1 MNGYVNGGKI
11 MRLESKNYNAGDIIK
26 IPFKF
31 APAQATLIAI
41 QKLLDGLVPTLQI
54 LATAKFLDIAILIFK
69 QEKDIK
75 DIVMPLLFVI
85 LLLAYDWISTQLSK
99 FAEVQIKNR
108 LRGEFRVNIVE
119 KIATLRYK
127 YIESQE
133 SWDLIS
139 RVIKEPE
146 VQCTKAYISSLDM
159 IAMIL
164 KITGILVVLFI
175 QVWWSAVLIVL
186 ISVPLFF
193 IALKSGKETYEAN
206 REVEKNR
213 RKVKYLEEVLNGRE
227 AVEERTLF
235 GYSDK
240 INNQW
245 HKEFE
250 TARKHELKVS
260 LKWYVNMKTGGVI
273 IAILSVLIVLILIG
287 PVTSG
292 ILSIGMFMSIV
303 NSVFELI
310 QYLAWSLPEYGDNL
324 AKNKEYLVDLTNFLK
339 LEGDEGY
346 LLRPAKEV
354 SKLKSLEFRNVSFKY
369 PGTEKYILKDMSFV
383 IEEGRHYA
391 FVGANGAGK
400 TTITKLITGLYEDF
414 EGEILINGKSI
425 KTYRQDQLKAM
436 CSVVYQD
443 FARYCISFRDNIL
456 LGDINSFDNLD
467 NMNKAIETVELQDVV
482 GGLPLGISSNLGKI
496 KNDGVDLSGGQWQRI
511 AMARGIVS
519 PASIRILDEP
529 TAALDPISESN
540 VYEKFEEIS
549 RGQTTIFISHRLG
562 STKIADEIFVIGD
575 GAIVESG
582 SYEELMKKN
591 GVYTKMYES
600 QRSWYI

>member
-1 MNGYVNGGKI
+1 

-31 APAQATLIAI
+31 APAQSTLIAI

-85 LLLAYDWISTQLSK
+85 LLLAYDWISMQLSK

-127 YIESQE
+127 YIESQD

-206 REVEKNR
+206 REVEKNK

-235 GYSDK
+235 GYYDK

-425 KTYRQDQLKAM
+425 KAYGQDQLKAM

>member
-1 MNGYVNGGKI
+1 

-108 LRGEFRVNIVE
+108 LRGEFRVKIVE

-127 YIESQE
+127 YIESQD

-206 REVEKNR
+206 REVEKNK

-529 TAALDPISESN
+529 TAALDPIS
-540 VYEKFEEIS
+540 
-549 RGQTTIFISHRLG
+549 TIFISHRLG

-582 SYEELMKKN
+582 SYEELMKRN

>member
-1 MNGYVNGGKI
+1 

-69 QEKDIK
+69 QEKHIK

-127 YIESQE
+127 YIESQD

-206 REVEKNR
+206 REVEKNK

-354 SKLKSLEFRNVSFKY
+354 SKLKSLEFRNVSFQY

>member
-1 MNGYVNGGKI
+1 
-11 MRLESKNYNAGDIIK
+11 MRLENKNYNAGDIIK

-127 YIESQE
+127 YIESQD

-206 REVEKNR
+206 REVEKNK

-260 LKWYVNMKTGGVI
+260 LKWYINMKTGGVI

>member
-1 MNGYVNGGKI
+1 

-54 LATAKFLDIAILIFK
+54 LATANFLDIAILIFK

-127 YIESQE
+127 YIESQD

-206 REVEKNR
+206 REVEKNK

-235 GYSDK
+235 DYSDK

-354 SKLKSLEFRNVSFKY
+354 SKLKSLEFRNVSFQY

>member
-1 MNGYVNGGKI
+1 

-108 LRGEFRVNIVE
+108 LRGEFRVKIVE

-127 YIESQE
+127 YIESQD

-206 REVEKNR
+206 REVEKNK

-391 FVGANGAGK
+391 FVGANGTGK

-467 NMNKAIETVELQDVV
+467 NMNKSIETVELQDVV

-582 SYEELMKKN
+582 SYEELMKRN

>member
-1 MNGYVNGGKI
+1 
-11 MRLESKNYNAGDIIK
+11 MRLEIKNYNAGDIIK

-54 LATAKFLDIAILIFK
+54 LATARFLDIAILIFK
-69 QEKDIK
+69 QEKHIK

-127 YIESQE
+127 YIESQD

-186 ISVPLFF
+186 ISIPLFF

-206 REVEKNR
+206 REVEKNK

-260 LKWYVNMKTGGVI
+260 LKWYVNMKIGGVI

-354 SKLKSLEFRNVSFKY
+354 SKLESLEFRNVSFKY

-562 STKIADEIFVIGD
+562 STKTADEIFVIGD

>member
-1 MNGYVNGGKI
+1 

-69 QEKDIK
+69 QEKHIK

-127 YIESQE
+127 YIESQD

-206 REVEKNR
+206 REVEKNK

>member
-1 MNGYVNGGKI
+1 
-11 MRLESKNYNAGDIIK
+11 MRLESRNYNTGDIIK

-31 APAQATLIAI
+31 SPTQAILIAL
-41 QKLLDGLVPTLQI
+41 QKLLDGIVPTLQI
-54 LATAKFLDIAILIFK
+54 LATAKFLDTAILIFK
-69 QEKDIK
+69 QEKSIK
-75 DIVMPLLFVI
+75 DIITPLSFVI
-85 LLLAYDWISTQLSK
+85 ILLAYDWISKQLSK
-99 FAEVQIKNR
+99 FAEVQIKNK
-108 LRGEFRVNIVE
+108 LRGEFRVSIVE
-119 KIATLRYK
+119 KIATLKYK
-127 YIESQE
+127 YIENQD

-164 KITGILVVLFI
+164 KILGILVVLFT

-186 ISVPLFF
+186 ISVPLFL

-206 REVEKNR
+206 REVEKNKR
-213 RKVKYLEEVLNGRE
+213 RVKYLEEVLNGRE

-240 INNQW
+240 INDQW
-245 HKEFE
+245 HEEFE
-250 TARKHELKVS
+250 TARKHEFKVS
-260 LKWYVNMKTGGVI
+260 LKWYINMKTGGVI

-303 NSVFELI
+303 NSVFDLI
-310 QYLAWSLPEYGDNL
+310 NYLAWSLPEYGDNL
-324 AKNKEYLVDLTNFLK
+324 AKNKEYLVDLTNFVK

-346 LLRPAKEV
+346 LLKPAKEV
-354 SKLKSLEFRNVSFKY
+354 IKLKFLEFRNVYFKY
-369 PGTEKYILKDMSFV
+369 PGTEKYILKNMSFV

-391 FVGANGAGK
+391 FVGTNGAGK

-425 KTYRQDQLKAM
+425 KAYGQEQLKAM

-443 FARYCISFRDNIL
+443 FARYYISFRDNIL
-456 LGDINSFDNLD
+456 LGDINNFDNVD

-482 GGLPLGISSNLGKI
+482 GGLPLGGNSNLGKI

-575 GAIVESG
+575 GAIIESG

-591 GVYTKMYES
+591 GAYTKMYES

>member
-1 MNGYVNGGKI
+1 

-26 IPFKF
+26 IPYKF

-69 QEKDIK
+69 QEKHIK

-85 LLLAYDWISTQLSK
+85 LLLAYDWISAQLSK

-127 YIESQE
+127 YIESQD

-206 REVEKNR
+206 REVEKNK

-260 LKWYVNMKTGGVI
+260 LKWYINMKTGGVI

>member
-1 MNGYVNGGKI
+1 

-54 LATAKFLDIAILIFK
+54 LATARFLDIAILIFK
-69 QEKDIK
+69 QEKHIK

-127 YIESQE
+127 YIESQD

-206 REVEKNR
+206 REVEKNK

-443 FARYCISFRDNIL
+443 FARYYISFRDNIL
-456 LGDINSFDNLD
+456 LGDINSFDNVD

-482 GGLPLGISSNLGKI
+482 GGLPLGINSNLGKI
-496 KNDGVDLSGGQWQRI
+496 KNNGVDLSGGQWQRI

-549 RGQTTIFISHRLG
+549 REQTTIFISHRLG

-582 SYEELMKKN
+582 SYEELMKRN

>member
-1 MNGYVNGGKI
+1 
-11 MRLESKNYNAGDIIK
+11 MRLESRNYNTGDIIK

-31 APAQATLIAI
+31 APAQAILIAL
-41 QKLLDGLVPTLQI
+41 QKLLDGVVPTLQI
-54 LATAKFLDIAILIFK
+54 LATAKFLDTAILIFK
-69 QEKDIK
+69 QEKGIK

-85 LLLAYDWISTQLSK
+85 ILLAYDWISKQLSK

-108 LRGEFRVNIVE
+108 LRGEFRVSIVE
-119 KIATLRYK
+119 KIATLKYK
-127 YIESQE
+127 YIENQD

-164 KITGILVVLFI
+164 KILGILVVLFT
-175 QVWWSAVLIVL
+175 QVWWSAILIVL

-206 REVEKNR
+206 REVEKNKR
-213 RKVKYLEEVLNGRE
+213 RVKYLEEVLNGRE
-227 AVEERTLF
+227 TVEERTLF

-240 INNQW
+240 INDQW

-310 QYLAWSLPEYGDNL
+310 NYLAWSLPEYGDNL

-369 PGTEKYILKDMSFV
+369 PGIEKYILKDMSFV

-391 FVGANGAGK
+391 FVGTNGAGK

-414 EGEILINGKSI
+414 EGEILINEKSI
-425 KTYRQDQLKAM
+425 KVYGQEQLKAM

-443 FARYCISFRDNIL
+443 FARYYISFRDNIL
-456 LGDINSFDNLD
+456 LGDINNFDNLA
-467 NMNKAIETVELQDVV
+467 NVNKAIETVELQDVV
-482 GGLPLGISSNLGKI
+482 GGLPLGINSNLGKI

-519 PASIRILDEP
+519 TASIRILDEP

-575 GAIVESG
+575 GTIIESG

>member
-1 MNGYVNGGKI
+1 

-127 YIESQE
+127 YIESQD

-206 REVEKNR
+206 REVEKNK

>member
-1 MNGYVNGGKI
+1 

-127 YIESQE
+127 YIESQD

-206 REVEKNR
+206 REVEKNK

-260 LKWYVNMKTGGVI
+260 LKWYINMKTGGVI

-519 PASIRILDEP
+519 SASIRILDEP

>member
-1 MNGYVNGGKI
+1 

-41 QKLLDGLVPTLQI
+41 QKLLDGLVPILQI

-127 YIESQE
+127 YIESQD

-206 REVEKNR
+206 REVEKNK

-582 SYEELMKKN
+582 SYEELMKRN

>member
-1 MNGYVNGGKI
+1 MGEI

-54 LATAKFLDIAILIFK
+54 LATARFLDIAILIFK
-69 QEKDIK
+69 QEKHIK

-85 LLLAYDWISTQLSK
+85 LLLAYDWISTQLLK

-108 LRGEFRVNIVE
+108 LRGELRVNIVE
-119 KIATLRYK
+119 KVATLRYK
-127 YIESQE
+127 YIESQD

-206 REVEKNR
+206 REVEKNK

-260 LKWYVNMKTGGVI
+260 LKWYINMKTGGVI
-273 IAILSVLIVLILIG
+273 IAVLSVLIVLILIG

-414 EGEILINGKSI
+414 EGEILINRKSI
-425 KTYRQDQLKAM
+425 KAYGQDQLKAM

-582 SYEELMKKN
+582 SYEELMKRN

>member
-1 MNGYVNGGKI
+1 

-41 QKLLDGLVPTLQI
+41 QKLLDGVVPTLQI

-127 YIESQE
+127 YIESQD

-206 REVEKNR
+206 REVEKNK

-456 LGDINSFDNLD
+456 LGDINSFANLD

-582 SYEELMKKN
+582 SYEELMKRN

>member
-1 MNGYVNGGKI
+1 
-11 MRLESKNYNAGDIIK
+11 MRLESRNYNTGDIIK

-31 APAQATLIAI
+31 APAQAMLIAL
-41 QKLLDGLVPTLQI
+41 QKLLDGIVPTLQI
-54 LATAKFLDIAILIFK
+54 LATAKFLDTAILIFK
-69 QEKDIK
+69 QEKGIK

-85 LLLAYDWISTQLSK
+85 ILLAYDWISKQLSK

-108 LRGEFRVNIVE
+108 LRGEFRVSIVE
-119 KIATLRYK
+119 KIATLKCK
-127 YIESQE
+127 YIENQD

-164 KITGILVVLFI
+164 KILGVLVVLFT

-186 ISVPLFF
+186 ISVPLFL

-206 REVEKNR
+206 REVEKNKR
-213 RKVKYLEEVLNGRE
+213 RVKYLEEVLNGRE

-245 HKEFE
+245 HEQFE
-250 TARKHELKVS
+250 TARKHEFKVS
-260 LKWYVNMKTGGVI
+260 LKWYINMKTGGVI
-273 IAILSVLIVLILIG
+273 IAVLSVLIVLILIG

-303 NSVFELI
+303 NSVFNLI
-310 QYLAWSLPEYGDNL
+310 NYLAWSLPEYGDNL
-324 AKNKEYLVDLTNFLK
+324 AKNKEYLVDLTNFVK

-346 LLRPAKEV
+346 LLKPAKEV
-354 SKLKSLEFRNVSFKY
+354 IKLKFLEFRNVSFKY
-369 PGTEKYILKDMSFV
+369 PGTEKYILKKMSFV

-391 FVGANGAGK
+391 FVGTNGAGK

-425 KTYRQDQLKAM
+425 KAYGQEQLKAM

-443 FARYCISFRDNIL
+443 FARYYISFRDNIL
-456 LGDINSFDNLD
+456 LGDINNFDNVD
-467 NMNKAIETVELQDVV
+467 SMNKAMETVELQDVV
-482 GGLPLGISSNLGKI
+482 GGLPLGINSNLGKI

-519 PASIRILDEP
+519 LASIRILDEP

-540 VYEKFEEIS
+540 LYEKFEEIS

-575 GAIVESG
+575 GTIIESG

-591 GVYTKMYES
+591 GVYKKMYES

>member
-1 MNGYVNGGKI
+1 
-11 MRLESKNYNAGDIIK
+11 MRLESRNYNTGDIIK

-31 APAQATLIAI
+31 APAQAMLIAL
-41 QKLLDGLVPTLQI
+41 QKLLDGIVPTLQI
-54 LATAKFLDIAILIFK
+54 LATAKFLDTAILIFK
-69 QEKDIK
+69 QEKGIK

-85 LLLAYDWISTQLSK
+85 ILLAYDWISKQLSK

-108 LRGEFRVNIVE
+108 LRGEFRVSIVE
-119 KIATLRYK
+119 KIATLKYK
-127 YIESQE
+127 YIENQD

-164 KITGILVVLFI
+164 KILGILVVLFT

-186 ISVPLFF
+186 ISVPLFL

-206 REVEKNR
+206 REVEKNKR
-213 RKVKYLEEVLNGRE
+213 RVKYLEEVLNGRE

-245 HKEFE
+245 HEEFE
-250 TARKHELKVS
+250 TARKHEFKVS
-260 LKWYVNMKTGGVI
+260 LKWYINMKTGGVI
-273 IAILSVLIVLILIG
+273 IAVLSVLIVLILIG

-303 NSVFELI
+303 NSVFNLI
-310 QYLAWSLPEYGDNL
+310 NYLAWSLPEYGDNL
-324 AKNKEYLVDLTNFLK
+324 AKNKEYLVDLTNFVK

-346 LLRPAKEV
+346 LLKPAKEV
-354 SKLKSLEFRNVSFKY
+354 IKLKFLEFRNVSFKY
-369 PGTEKYILKDMSFV
+369 PGTEKYILKKMSFV

-391 FVGANGAGK
+391 FVGTNGAGK

-425 KTYRQDQLKAM
+425 KAYGQEQLKAM

-443 FARYCISFRDNIL
+443 FARYYISFRDNIL
-456 LGDINSFDNLD
+456 LGDINNFDNVD
-467 NMNKAIETVELQDVV
+467 SMNKAMETVELQDVV
-482 GGLPLGISSNLGKI
+482 GGLPLGINSNLGKI

-519 PASIRILDEP
+519 LASIRILDEP

-540 VYEKFEEIS
+540 LYEKFEEIS

-575 GAIVESG
+575 GTIIENG

>member
-1 MNGYVNGGKI
+1 

-31 APAQATLIAI
+31 APAQATLIAL

-69 QEKDIK
+69 QEKYIK

-85 LLLAYDWISTQLSK
+85 LLLAYDWISKQLSK

-127 YIESQE
+127 YIESQD

-175 QVWWSAVLIVL
+175 QVWWSVVLIVL

-206 REVEKNR
+206 REVEKNK

-235 GYSDK
+235 GYSNK

-425 KTYRQDQLKAM
+425 KAYGQDQLKAM

-443 FARYCISFRDNIL
+443 FARYYISFRDNIL

-496 KNDGVDLSGGQWQRI
+496 KNDGIDLSGGQWQRI

>member
-1 MNGYVNGGKI
+1 

-127 YIESQE
+127 YIESQD

-146 VQCTKAYISSLDM
+146 VQCTNAYISSLDM

-206 REVEKNR
+206 REVEKNK

-260 LKWYVNMKTGGVI
+260 LKWYINMKTGGVI

>member
-1 MNGYVNGGKI
+1 

-127 YIESQE
+127 YIESQD

-139 RVIKEPE
+139 RVITEPE

-206 REVEKNR
+206 REVEKNK

-260 LKWYVNMKTGGVI
+260 LKWYINMKTGGVI

-456 LGDINSFDNLD
+456 LGDINSFDNID

>member
-1 MNGYVNGGKI
+1 MI
-11 MRLESKNYNAGDIIK
+11 LESKNYNTGDIIK

-31 APAQATLIAI
+31 APVQATLVAL

-54 LATAKFLDIAILIFK
+54 LATAKFLDTAILVFK
-69 QEKDIK
+69 KEENTSDI
-75 DIVMPLLFVI
+75 ISPLIFVI
-85 LLLAYDWISTQLSK
+85 ILLAYNWISRQLSK
-99 FAEVQIKNR
+99 FAEVQIKNK
-108 LRGEFRVNIVE
+108 LRGDFRVNIVE
-119 KIATLRYK
+119 KIATLK
-127 YIESQE
+127 YGHIENQD

-146 VQCTKAYISSLDM
+146 VQCTKAYISTLDM
-159 IAMIL
+159 VSMIL
-164 KITGILVVLFI
+164 KILGILAVLFV
-175 QVWWSAVLIVL
+175 QVWWSALLIVL

-193 IALKSGKETYEAN
+193 IALKSGKESYEAN
-206 REVEKNR
+206 REVEKNK

-227 AVEERTLF
+227 GVEERTLF

-240 INNQW
+240 INNKW
-245 HKEFE
+245 HKEYE
-250 TARKHELKVS
+250 TARKKEFKVT
-260 LKWYVNMKTGGVI
+260 LKWFINMKAGGVI
-273 IAILSVLIVLILIG
+273 IAVLSVLIVLILIG

-292 ILSIGMFMSIV
+292 LLSVGMFMSIV
-303 NSVFELI
+303 NSVFSLI
-310 QYLAWSLPEYGDNL
+310 QYLAWSLPEYGDSL
-324 AKNKEYLVDLTNFLK
+324 AKNKEYLIDLTKLVK

-346 LLRPAKEV
+346 LLKPAK
-354 SKLKSLEFRNVSFKY
+354 SSIKLKSLEFRNVSFKY
-369 PGTEKYILKDMSFV
+369 PGTVNYILKDMSFV

-391 FVGANGAGK
+391 FVGTNGAGK

-425 KTYRQDQLKAM
+425 KSYGQGDLKAI

-443 FARYCISFRDNIL
+443 FARFFISFRDNIL
-456 LGDINSFDNLD
+456 LGDINRFDDID
-467 NMNKAIETVELQDVV
+467 NMNEAIETMELQEVV
-482 GGLPLGISSNLGKI
+482 CGLPAGINSNLGKI
-496 KNDGVDLSGGQWQRI
+496 KNEGVDLSGGQWQRI

-519 PASIRILDEP
+519 PASLRILDEP

-549 RGQTTIFISHRLG
+549 KGQTTIFISHRLG

-575 GAIVESG
+575 GAIIESG
-582 SYEELMKKN
+582 SYEELMEKN

>member
-1 MNGYVNGGKI
+1 
-11 MRLESKNYNAGDIIK
+11 
-26 IPFKF
+26 
-31 APAQATLIAI
+31 
-41 QKLLDGLVPTLQI
+41 
-54 LATAKFLDIAILIFK
+54 
-69 QEKDIK
+69 
-75 DIVMPLLFVI
+75 
-85 LLLAYDWISTQLSK
+85 
-99 FAEVQIKNR
+99 
-108 LRGEFRVNIVE
+108 
-119 KIATLRYK
+119 
-127 YIESQE
+127 
-133 SWDLIS
+133 
-139 RVIKEPE
+139 
-146 VQCTKAYISSLDM
+146 
-159 IAMIL
+159 
-164 KITGILVVLFI
+164 
-175 QVWWSAVLIVL
+175 
-186 ISVPLFF
+186 
-193 IALKSGKETYEAN
+193 
-206 REVEKNR
+206 
-213 RKVKYLEEVLNGRE
+213 
-227 AVEERTLF
+227 
-235 GYSDK
+235 
-240 INNQW
+240 
-245 HKEFE
+245 
-250 TARKHELKVS
+250 
-260 LKWYVNMKTGGVI
+260 
-273 IAILSVLIVLILIG
+273 
-287 PVTSG
+287 
-292 ILSIGMFMSIV
+292 
-303 NSVFELI
+303 
-310 QYLAWSLPEYGDNL
+310 
-324 AKNKEYLVDLTNFLK
+324 
-339 LEGDEGY
+339 
-346 LLRPAKEV
+346 
-354 SKLKSLEFRNVSFKY
+354 
-369 PGTEKYILKDMSFV
+369 MSFV

-467 NMNKAIETVELQDVV
+467 NMNKSIETVELQDVV

-582 SYEELMKKN
+582 SYEELMKRN

>member
-1 MNGYVNGGKI
+1 

-127 YIESQE
+127 YIESQD

-206 REVEKNR
+206 REVEKNK

-529 TAALDPISESN
+529 TAALDPINESN

-582 SYEELMKKN
+582 SYEELMKRN

>member
-1 MNGYVNGGKI
+1 MK
-11 MRLESKNYNAGDIIK
+11 LESKNYSIGDIIK

-31 APAQATLIAI
+31 APVQATLVAL
-41 QKLLDGLVPTLQI
+41 QKLLDGVVPTLQI
-54 LATAKFLDIAILIFK
+54 LATAKFLDTAISVFKKEEDTSDIIAPLIF
-69 QEKDIK
+69 
-75 DIVMPLLFVI
+75 VI
-85 LLLAYDWISTQLSK
+85 ILLAYKWISKQLSK
-99 FAEVQIKNR
+99 FAEVQIKNK

-119 KIATLRYK
+119 KIATLRYGH
-127 YIESQE
+127 IEKQE

-146 VQCTKAYISSLDM
+146 VQCTKAYITSLDM
-159 IAMIL
+159 ATMIL
-164 KITGILVVLFI
+164 QILGILAVLFV
-175 QVWWSAVLIVL
+175 QVWWSALLIVL

-193 IALKSGKETYEAN
+193 IALKSGKESYEAN
-206 REVEKNR
+206 REVEKNK

-227 AVEERTLF
+227 GVEERTLF

-240 INNQW
+240 INSKW
-245 HKEFE
+245 HKEYE
-250 TARKHELKVS
+250 TARKKEFKVT
-260 LKWYVNMKTGGVI
+260 LKWFINMKAGGVI

-292 ILSIGMFMSIV
+292 LLSVGMFMSIV
-303 NSVFELI
+303 NSVFNLI
-310 QYLAWSLPEYGDNL
+310 QYLAWSLPEYGDGL
-324 AKNKEYLVDLTNFLK
+324 AKNKEYLIDLTNLVK

-346 LLRPAKEV
+346 LLKPAM
-354 SKLKSLEFRNVSFKY
+354 SSIKLESLEFRNVYFKY
-369 PGTEKYILKDMSFV
+369 PGTENYILKDMSFV
-383 IEEGRHYA
+383 IEEGKHYA
-391 FVGANGAGK
+391 FVGTNGAGK

-425 KTYRQDQLKAM
+425 KSYGQDDLKAM
-436 CSVVYQD
+436 SSVVYQD
-443 FARYCISFRDNIL
+443 FARFFISFRDNIL
-456 LGDINSFDNLD
+456 LGDINRFDDID
-467 NMNKAIETVELQDVV
+467 NMNEAIETMELHEVAC
-482 GGLPLGISSNLGKI
+482 GLPAGINSNLGKI

-519 PASIRILDEP
+519 PASLRILDEP

-549 RGQTTIFISHRLG
+549 KGQTTIFISHRLG

-575 GAIVESG
+575 GAIIESG
-582 SYEELMKKN
+582 SYEELMERN

>member
-1 MNGYVNGGKI
+1 
-11 MRLESKNYNAGDIIK
+11 MRLESRNYNTGDIIK

-31 APAQATLIAI
+31 APAQAILIAL
-41 QKLLDGLVPTLQI
+41 QKLLDGVVPTLQI
-54 LATAKFLDIAILIFK
+54 LATAKFLDTAILIFK
-69 QEKDIK
+69 QEKGIK

-85 LLLAYDWISTQLSK
+85 ILLAYDWISKQLSK

-108 LRGEFRVNIVE
+108 LRGEFRVSIVE
-119 KIATLRYK
+119 KIATLKYK
-127 YIESQE
+127 YIENQD

-164 KITGILVVLFI
+164 KILGILVVLFT
-175 QVWWSAVLIVL
+175 QVWWSAILIVL

-206 REVEKNR
+206 REVEKNKR
-213 RKVKYLEEVLNGRE
+213 RVKYLEEVLNGRE
-227 AVEERTLF
+227 TVEERTLF

-240 INNQW
+240 INDQW

-310 QYLAWSLPEYGDNL
+310 NYLAWSLPEYGDNL

-369 PGTEKYILKDMSFV
+369 PGIEKYILKDMSFV

-391 FVGANGAGK
+391 FVGTNGAGK

-425 KTYRQDQLKAM
+425 KAFGQEELKAM

-443 FARYCISFRDNIL
+443 FARYYISFRDNIL

-519 PASIRILDEP
+519 TASIRILDEP

-575 GAIVESG
+575 GTIIESG

>member
-1 MNGYVNGGKI
+1 

-127 YIESQE
+127 YIESQD

-206 REVEKNR
+206 REVEKNK

-310 QYLAWSLPEYGDNL
+310 QYLAWSLPQYGDNL

-425 KTYRQDQLKAM
+425 KAYGQDQLKAM

-467 NMNKAIETVELQDVV
+467 NMNMAIETVELQDVV

-591 GVYTKMYES
+591 GIYTKMYES

>member
-1 MNGYVNGGKI
+1 

-31 APAQATLIAI
+31 VPAQATLIAL
-41 QKLLDGLVPTLQI
+41 QKLLDGIVPTLQI
-54 LATAKFLDIAILIFK
+54 LAIAKFLDTAILIFK
-69 QEKDIK
+69 QERSIK
-75 DIVMPLLFVI
+75 DIVIPLLFVI
-85 LLLAYDWISTQLSK
+85 ILLAYDWISKQLSK
-99 FAEVQIKNR
+99 FAEVQIKNK

-119 KIATLRYK
+119 KIATLKYK
-127 YIESQE
+127 YIENQD

-146 VQCTKAYISSLDM
+146 VQCTNAYISSLDM

-164 KITGILVVLFI
+164 KILGILVVLFT

-186 ISVPLFF
+186 ISVPLFL

-206 REVEKNR
+206 REVEKNKR
-213 RKVKYLEEVLNGRE
+213 RVKYLEEVLNGRE

-235 GYSDK
+235 SYSDK

-245 HKEFE
+245 HEEYEIARKKEF
-250 TARKHELKVS
+250 KVT
-260 LKWYVNMKTGGVI
+260 LKWIINMKIGGVI
-273 IAILSVLIVLILIG
+273 VAVLSVLIVLILIG
-287 PVTSG
+287 PVTSEL
-292 ILSIGMFMSIV
+292 LSVGMFMSIV
-303 NSVFELI
+303 NSVFGLI

-324 AKNKEYLVDLTNFLK
+324 AKNKEYLVDLTNFVK

-346 LLRPAKEV
+346 LLKPAKSV
-354 SKLKSLEFRNVSFKY
+354 IKLKSLEFRNVSFKY
-369 PGTEKYILKDMSFV
+369 PDTENYILNNMSFI

-391 FVGANGAGK
+391 FVGTNGAGK
-400 TTITKLITGLYEDF
+400 TTITKLVTGLYEEF

-425 KTYRQDQLKAM
+425 KAYGQEQLKAM
-436 CSVVYQD
+436 CSVVYQE
-443 FARYCISFRDNIL
+443 FARYYISFRDNIL
-456 LGDINSFDNLD
+456 LGDINSFDNLA

-482 GGLPLGISSNLGKI
+482 GGLPLGINSNLGKI

-549 RGQTTIFISHRLG
+549 RGKTTIFISHRLG
-562 STKIADEIFVIGD
+562 STKIADKIFVIGD
-575 GAIVESG
+575 GTIIESG

>member
-1 MNGYVNGGKI
+1 MK
-11 MRLESKNYNAGDIIK
+11 LESRNYSTGDIIK

-31 APAQATLIAI
+31 APAQATLIAL
-41 QKLLDGLVPTLQI
+41 QKLLDGIVPTLQI
-54 LATAKFLDIAILIFK
+54 LATAKFLDTAILIFK
-69 QEKDIK
+69 QEKSIK

-85 LLLAYDWISTQLSK
+85 ILLAYDWISEQLSK
-99 FAEVQIKNR
+99 FAEVQIKNK

-119 KIATLRYK
+119 KIATLKYK
-127 YIESQE
+127 YIENQD

-164 KITGILVVLFI
+164 KILGILVVLFT
-175 QVWWSAVLIVL
+175 QVWWSAVLIIL
-186 ISVPLFF
+186 ISVPLFLV
-193 IALKSGKETYEAN
+193 ALKSGKETYEAN
-206 REVEKNR
+206 REVEKNKR
-213 RKVKYLEEVLNGRE
+213 RVKYLEEVLNGRE

-245 HKEFE
+245 YEEYE
-250 TARKHELKVS
+250 TARKHEFNVS
-260 LKWYVNMKTGGVI
+260 LKWYINMKTGGVI
-273 IAILSVLIVLILIG
+273 IAILSILIVLILIG
-287 PVTSG
+287 SVTSG

-303 NSVFELI
+303 NSVFNLI

-324 AKNKEYLVDLTNFLK
+324 AKNKEYLVDLTNFVK

-346 LLRPAKEV
+346 LLKSAKKV

-369 PGTEKYILKDMSFV
+369 PGTEKYILRNMSFV

-391 FVGANGAGK
+391 FVGTNGAGK
-400 TTITKLITGLYEDF
+400 TTITKLITGLYEEF

-425 KTYRQDQLKAM
+425 KAYGQEQLKAM

-443 FARYCISFRDNIL
+443 FARYYISFRDNIL
-456 LGDINSFDNLD
+456 LGDINSFDNLA

-482 GGLPLGISSNLGKI
+482 GGLPLGINSNLGKI

-575 GAIVESG
+575 GAIIESG

>member
-1 MNGYVNGGKI
+1 

-127 YIESQE
+127 YIESQD

-206 REVEKNR
+206 REVEKNK

-519 PASIRILDEP
+519 SASIRILDEP

-582 SYEELMKKN
+582 SYEELMKRN

>member
-1 MNGYVNGGKI
+1 

-69 QEKDIK
+69 QERDIK

-127 YIESQE
+127 YIESQD

-146 VQCTKAYISSLDM
+146 AQCTKAYISSLDM

-206 REVEKNR
+206 REVEKNK

-582 SYEELMKKN
+582 SYEELMKRN

>member
-1 MNGYVNGGKI
+1 

-26 IPFKF
+26 IPYKF

-127 YIESQE
+127 YIESQD

-146 VQCTKAYISSLDM
+146 VQCTNAYISSLDM

-206 REVEKNR
+206 REVEKNK

-260 LKWYVNMKTGGVI
+260 LKWYINMKTGGVI

-467 NMNKAIETVELQDVV
+467 NMNKAIETVELQEVV

-519 PASIRILDEP
+519 SASIRILDEP

-582 SYEELMKKN
+582 SYEELMKRN